1 MILNRWKSFIVVVE
15 EISKDGLARAVGL
28 MMEVKKKVDEEG
40 DKVVYKVADMVVNSV
55 IQKINGK
62 LVKLAV

>member
-40 DKVVYKVADMVVNSV
+40 GHWTLCQSV
-55 IQKINGK
+55 QWT
-62 LVKLAV
+62 V

>member
-28 MMEVKKKVDEEG
+28 MMEVNKKVDEEG
-40 DKVVYKVADMVVNSV
+40 EHWTRRGTSIKQGDRRGGG
-55 IQKINGK
+55 QGC
-62 LVKLAV
+62 